1 MLTRRIFLRG
11 SAVAMVGM
19 GQTPMW
25 LARAAAAEGRKRK
38 TLVAIFLR
46 GAADGLNIVVPFG
59 DPKYRELRP
68 TLGLQ
73 APRPGDNNDGNGPF
87 GSVIDLDGKFGLNA
101 GLRPLKALWDQKQ
114 LAIVEATGSPDPSRS
129 HFDAQDYMESGTP
142 GKTGNGWLN
151 RALVDGGSDSSP
163 LRAVALSN
171 RLPRTLRGEHE
182 AIALGNVQ
190 EFKISDQDRMAILK
204 NMYSSTTDAALRR
217 TGTDAF
223 EAMKMLQ
230 SMGNDAPL
238 NPEARAVLGA
248 GEGVPLRNNMPSYDT
263 GGQLGRNLRE
273 LARLIKSDA
282 GVEAAFAEVDGWDH
296 HQNENQQLPNLLN
309 QFSNGIA
316 AFCQDLGDRMED
328 VVIVTMSEFGRTAEE
343 NGNGGT
349 DHGHGSLM
357 MVLGGPVKGGK
368 IYGEWPGLKKEQ
380 LFEGRDLAVT
390 TDFRTVLSELVRGHL
405 GQNDLSSVFPGFKAE
420 ASLGL
425 LRS

>member
-1 MLTRRIFLRG
+1 
-11 SAVAMVGM
+11 
-19 GQTPMW
+19 
-25 LARAAAAEGRKRK
+25 
-38 TLVAIFLR
+38 
-46 GAADGLNIVVPFG
+46 
-59 DPKYRELRP
+59 
-68 TLGLQ
+68 
-73 APRPGDNNDGNGPF
+73 
-87 GSVIDLDGKFGLNA
+87 
-101 GLRPLKALWDQKQ
+101 
-114 LAIVEATGSPDPSRS
+114 
-129 HFDAQDYMESGTP
+129 MESGTP

-151 RALVDGGSDSSP
+151 RALVDKGSDSSP

-171 RLPRTLRGEHE
+171 RVPRTLRGEHE

-190 EFKISDQDRMAILK
+190 EFRISDQDRMAILK

-248 GEGVPLRNNMPSYDT
+248 GEGVPVRNNRPSYDT

-368 IYGEWPGLKKEQ
+368 VYGLQAHDCTPAGTGKNIATFALRRSRRLVPRPERCPKRASRSRLCTRSIGNFPCSSPASDPLIAGPPFVVWPLCEIAIGWAK
-380 LFEGRDLAVT
+380 AVSGPDEDET
-390 TDFRTVLSELVRGHL
+390 REVWIWRINRWSWPHV
-405 GQNDLSSVFPGFKAE
+405 
-420 ASLGL
+420 
-425 LRS
+425 